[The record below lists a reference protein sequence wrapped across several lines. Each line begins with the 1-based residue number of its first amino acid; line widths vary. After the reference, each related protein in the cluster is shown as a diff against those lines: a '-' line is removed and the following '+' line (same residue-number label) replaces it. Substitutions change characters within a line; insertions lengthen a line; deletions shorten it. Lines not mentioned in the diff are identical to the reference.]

1 MEKGTRRIAMIDI
14 CVDGARVVVERWRQF
29 LLSPMGAYLYSL
41 LTGSI
46 GIVILMF
53 FLSKVLSSGALLLLW
68 PGIIAFNC
76 ASAGFGMI
84 NKHRYFPKANIALLS
99 IAALLTIVGILSVVV
114 LFPWEP
120 LFDWVRCVSG
130 IIAAVGGTFFGSWVA
145 AKKHALNLNITDGD

>member
-1 MEKGTRRIAMIDI
+1 MIDI
-14 CVDGARVVVERWRQF
+14 CIDGARVVMERWRQF
-29 LLSPMGAYLYSL
+29 LLSPVGVYLYSL

-76 ASAGFGMI
+76 ASTGYGMI
-84 NKHRYFPKANIALLS
+84 NRLRSFPKANIALVS
-99 IAALLTIVGILSVVV
+99 IAVLLTIVGIVSVVV
-114 LFPWEP
+114 LFPWES

-130 IIAAVGGTFFGSWVA
+130 IVAAVGGTFFGSWIA
-145 AKKHALNLNITDGD
+145 AKKYALNLNITDGD